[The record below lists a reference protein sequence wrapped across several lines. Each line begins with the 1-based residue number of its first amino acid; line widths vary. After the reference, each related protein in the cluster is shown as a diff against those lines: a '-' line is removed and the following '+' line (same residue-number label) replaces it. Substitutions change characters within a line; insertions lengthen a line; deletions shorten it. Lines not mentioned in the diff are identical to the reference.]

1 MFIKATKTE
10 KLRGSTA
17 THETLVILNTALIKF
32 ISLSS
37 KNSTWVVYDNNI
49 GFEVMIP
56 YQEFLDLLTE
66 KN

>member
-37 KNSTWVVYDNNI
+37 KNSTLVVYDNDI